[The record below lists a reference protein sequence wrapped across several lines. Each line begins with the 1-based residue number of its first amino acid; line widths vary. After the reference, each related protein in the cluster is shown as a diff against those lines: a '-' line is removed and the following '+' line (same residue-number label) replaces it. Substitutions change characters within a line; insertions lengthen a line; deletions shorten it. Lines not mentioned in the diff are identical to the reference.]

1 MTSERYSMTGERLQA
16 NKVVSVLK
24 DLPSWGDLVT
34 IVLHGGCVFEY
45 KGPFPAGEIGKGFYN
60 FKGTRP
66 GFEGHINLKA
76 IDHIAFQVRQHAG
89 RVAYALNFND
99 KDGANVFKV
108 FLGRDD
114 AGEIYS
120 DQKYRFDLLMKSSE
134 LLGAPIDE
142 K

>member
-1 MTSERYSMTGERLQA
+1 MRSECYLVNEERLHTD
-16 NKVVSVLK
+16 KVVSVLR

-60 FKGTRP
+60 LKGTRP

-76 IDHIAFQVRQHAG
+76 IDHIAFQVRKHAG

-99 KDGANVFKV
+99 KEGANLFKV
-108 FLGRDD
+108 FLGRNG
-114 AGEIYS
+114 AGEIYP
-120 DQKYRFDLLMKSSE
+120 DQKYRFDLLMTSSGRV
-134 LLGAPIDE
+134 GAPRHE
-142 K
+142 Q